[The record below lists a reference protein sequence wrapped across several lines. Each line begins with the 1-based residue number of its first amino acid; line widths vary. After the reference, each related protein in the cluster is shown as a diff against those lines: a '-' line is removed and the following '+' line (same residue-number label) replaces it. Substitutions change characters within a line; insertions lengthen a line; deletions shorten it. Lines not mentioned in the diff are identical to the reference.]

1 MNFKDFKNYIFNKYP
16 KLESFG
22 WTQYTP
28 YFNDGNETY
37 FHANIDYLFIND
49 EWVEESEWI
58 SEKNIINWGTWNNKL
73 SIVEGKVE
81 VENPKWD
88 PILSEAHN
96 EILEFLRQFDNDFYL
111 EKFGNDA
118 KVKITKDGIKISD
131 YDHE

>member
-1 MNFKDFKNYIFNKYP
+1 MSFKNFKDYIFNKYP
-16 KLESFG
+16 TLESFG

-37 FHANIDYLFIND
+37 FRANIDYLFIND

-58 SEKNIINWGTWNNKL
+58 SEKNIINWGTWNKKL
-73 SIVEGKVE
+73 SITEGRVE

-88 PILSEAHN
+88 PILSEAYS
-96 EILEFLRQFDNDFYL
+96 EILEFLKQFDNDFYL

-118 KVKITKDGIKISD
+118 KVKITKDCIEISD
-131 YDHE
+131 HEHE